1 MKEKN
6 EFSWTRVKVSLMNV
20 NTREKLILKRLGGVT
35 GQTVS
40 REIVIPDDMPL
51 WALHYAITASFGL
64 LNNHTHCFELT
75 EKDYEKMT

>member
-1 MKEKN
+1 MKERN

-40 REIVIPDDMPL
+40 RELVIPDDIPL

-64 LNNHTHCFELT
+64 LNNHAHCFELT
-75 EKDYEKMT
+75 EKL

>member
-1 MKEKN
+1 MKERN

-40 REIVIPDDMPL
+40 RELVIPDDMPL
-51 WALHYAITASFGL
+51 WALHYAITCHRSDGFKRTC
-64 LNNHTHCFELT
+64 HS
-75 EKDYEKMT
+75 